1 MMSKF
6 KDWVIDEQ
14 EKEDILD
21 TISDELS
28 GMNVDTFSNLVD
40 EHDLGIE
47 MLDDIFYQ
55 LRDKLYEERSKK

>member
-1 MMSKF
+1 MSKF

-47 MLDDIFYQ
+47 MLDDVFYQ

>member
-1 MMSKF
+1 MSKF

>member
-1 MMSKF
+1 MNKF